1 MRYVYQAAAWI
12 VSYDVKTR
20 VFDAAPHPRTLAPAL
35 QLAGIDSEYHTES
48 KTRDLSVA
56 DDEKGG
62 ADGEGGGGGGGGG
75 GRGGDVAMWCSVKG
89 GRVYI
94 YTYIHAYTYIYT
106 HIEPSPT

>member
-35 QLAGIDSEYHTES
+35 QLAGIDSEYHAES

-62 ADGEGGGGGGGGG
+62 ADGGGGGGGG
-75 GRGGDVAMWCSVKG
+75 GGDVAMWCSVKG

-94 YTYIHAYTYIYT
+94 YTYIHAYTYT
-106 HIEPSPT
+106 HIEPHRVD